1 MAGRGVHSRLYE
13 RAMSVTVPFLDLRAQ
28 YEAHRQALDA
38 AISRV
43 IGSAS
48 LHLGSEDERS
58 RPDDPGDG
66 GVEGLTMRLVLGSE
80 VQERYRDRHGPLVK
94 PGMYASS
101 SHLSTRGGA
110 AVMRCLTPSRP
121 ATAGLDAVP
130 PILAPDLFGTQTF
143 ENPP

>member
-48 LHLGSEDERS
+48 FI
-58 RPDDPGDG
+58 
-66 GVEGLTMRLVLGSE
+66 LGSE
-80 VQERYRDRHGPLVK
+80 VERFEAAFADYCGVRHVVGV
-94 PGMYASS
+94 G
-101 SHLSTRGGA
+101 T
-110 AVMRCLTPSRP
+110 
-121 ATAGLDAVP
+121 GLDALRL
-130 PILAPDLFGTQTF
+130 ILLELGVGPGDEVILPANTF
-143 ENPP
+143 IATALAVSAV